1 MSLFALKIVPICP
14 SILLDK
20 SFRSHF
26 SAESGMLI
34 PDMGGF
40 FSEFEERWDGTKFN
54 DNEKNKLRETAM
66 LLQQRGAFI
75 PYTGNKP
82 SDDNRSLF
90 KIICAELRNPDRLFE
105 FSITED
111 HKRNIPDDIKSL
123 FFTPDETIHKR
134 KHIHKH
140 IKVSRTPEALA
151 EIMTP
156 YAFMCRTY
164 KFIDPYMFEMNPRNV
179 EARLDFLVETCN
191 QIKKYNKLPLD
202 EITIEVIARSYKFV
216 DFKRVDIEQS
226 DLKKVLLRDKRL
238 LRLSEEFQIRFI
250 GLDDHL
256 TDFHDDEDGE
266 PHEKIH
272 KRFFYTDR
280 YLISLEYPFETK
292 INEPNVI
299 WYGQEYRRSDIARTY
314 SENSDTFKVAFGFFA
329 NRI

>member
-1 MSLFALKIVPICP
+1 MSLFALKIVPVCP

-20 SFRSHF
+20 TFRSHF
-26 SAESGMLI
+26 SSESGILI
-34 PDMGGF
+34 PDEGDF
-40 FSEFEERWDGTKFN
+40 FSNFEERWDGTKFN

-66 LLQQRGAFI
+66 LLKQRGAFV
-75 PYTGNKP
+75 PYIDKQS
-82 SDDNRSLF
+82 SDDNKSQF
-90 KIICAELRNPDRLFE
+90 AKICADLRNPDRLFE

-111 HKRNIPDDIKSL
+111 DKSNLPKDIRSL
-123 FFTPDETIHKR
+123 FFTPEETISNG

-140 IKVSRTPEALA
+140 IPVSRKPEALA

-164 KFIDPYMFEMNPRNV
+164 KFIDPYMFEMNPGNV
-179 EARLDFLVETCN
+179 EARLDFLIETCN
-191 QIKKYNKLPLD
+191 QIKRYNTLPAD

-216 DFKRVDIEQS
+216 GFERKDIDPD
-226 DLKKVLLRDKRL
+226 DLKKVLVRDKRL
-238 LRLSEEFQIRFI
+238 LQLSEEFQIRFI

-272 KRFFYTDR
+272 KRFFYTDK
-280 YLISLEYPFETK
+280 YLISLEWPFETK
-292 INEPNVI
+292 INQSNVV

-314 SENSDTFKVAFGFFA
+314 SEISDTFKVAFGFFA
-329 NRI
+329 HRI